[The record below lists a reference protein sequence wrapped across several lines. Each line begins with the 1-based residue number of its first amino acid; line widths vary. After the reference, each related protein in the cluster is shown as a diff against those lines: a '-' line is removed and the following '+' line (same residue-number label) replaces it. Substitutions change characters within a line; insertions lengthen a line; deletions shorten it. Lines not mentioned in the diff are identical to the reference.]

1 MRSGSIQI
9 SVPAPEIHFQTSTVP
24 ILMRHSMPFCP
35 ASPQWP
41 KMLLV
46 VVPMNGTL
54 SHSGPSVMLMVW

>member
-1 MRSGSIQI
+1 
-9 SVPAPEIHFQTSTVP
+9 
-24 ILMRHSMPFCP
+24 MPFCP
-35 ASPQWP
+35 ESSQWP